1 MLGRDGDRRDT
12 LQRAMRVIGE
22 DGSGLIV
29 CLMPGQPE
37 QLRRE
42 VAGTP
47 GDGETLREYGIGAQI
62 LADLGVSEMTL
73 LTNSHRNVIGLEGY
87 GITVVGERPIPE

>member
-1 MLGRDGDRRDT
+1 
-12 LQRAMRVIGE
+12 
-22 DGSGLIV
+22 
-29 CLMPGQPE
+29 MPGQPDKL
-37 QLRRE
+37 QAE
-42 VAGTP
+42 VAGRP
-47 GDGETLREYGIGAQI
+47 AGGDLREYGIGAQI